1 MEKDKNEYNDDYKR
15 FIKIKKS
22 LDNKNN
28 DKLLDEIFN
37 EIKNEQDS
45 NTTDER

>member
-1 MEKDKNEYNDDYKR
+1 MEKDKNDYNDDYKR
-15 FIKIKKS
+15 FIKIKKT

-45 NTTDER
+45 NTKD

>member
-22 LDNKNN
+22 LDNENN
-28 DKLLDEIFN
+28 NELLDKIFN